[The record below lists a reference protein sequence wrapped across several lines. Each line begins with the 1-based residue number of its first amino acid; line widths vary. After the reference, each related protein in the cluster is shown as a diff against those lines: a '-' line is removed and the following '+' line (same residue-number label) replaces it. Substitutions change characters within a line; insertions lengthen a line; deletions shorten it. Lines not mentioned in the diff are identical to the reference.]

1 MNAQVNDGVAVVAV
15 VDMVFGLRGRAVALD
30 HADRLWR
37 GLHSALP
44 WIEAEEGAGVH
55 PLAGVSRGD
64 GEMYLTRRARLTLRL
79 PRHRGDDARMLV
91 GARLDLGGEV
101 EVEVAEVAEGAMVR
115 PLVSAKVLYS
125 PFVTMGETDEGRFLA
140 TCREQ
145 LAAAGIAGELVC
157 GKARRAMGE
166 HGGWSGFSLMVH
178 GLGAEESLRLQ
189 RQGLGGERKRGC
201 GIFVPHKT
209 VAAVGE

>member
-1 MNAQVNDGVAVVAV
+1 MNTEAADATDV
-15 VDMVFGLRGRAVALD
+15 VDIVFGLRGRVVDLD

-37 GLHSALP
+37 GLHLRMP
-44 WIEAEEGAGVH
+44 WLDGEEGAGVH

-101 EVEVAEVAEGAMVR
+101 EVADETTVR
-115 PLVSAKVLYS
+115 PLAPAKVLYS

-140 TCREQ
+140 ACREQ
-145 LAAAGIAGELVC
+145 LAAAGIVGDLVC
-157 GKARRAMGE
+157 GKARQATGE
-166 HGGWSGFSLMVH
+166 YGGWSGFSLMVH

-201 GIFVPHKT
+201 GIFVPHKA